1 VLERR
6 DPLDPLSDH
15 SRVPHPYESHFLT
28 DTAALFSSAVFGQ
41 PGYAQLAE
49 SAPEFLQRG
58 SANGAEI
65 GAFNSLLN
73 PIKFDS
79 LRAKVDEFAPFGLL
93 PIYIFE
99 T

>member
-6 DPLDPLSDH
+6 DPLNPLSDH

-28 DTAALFSSAVFGQ
+28 DTVGLFTSTVFGQ

-58 SANGAEI
+58 AQNGAEI
-65 GAFNSLLN
+65 GAFNFLIN

-79 LRAKVDEFAPFGLL
+79 LRAKVEESARLGLL
-93 PIYIFE
+93 PFSLFE
-99 T
+99 P